1 MPSTGANVARTHR
14 RRRVKW
20 PSERSEWLL
29 DAAAAL
35 TQSNPTATS
44 SGGHAKRSIFF
55 FFFFFL
61 LPRNVIQLTPV
72 GRKDC

>member
-44 SGGHAKRSIFF
+44 SGGNAKQS
-55 FFFFFL
+55 FFL
-61 LPRNVIQLTPV
+61 FWLSRDVIQLTPV
-72 GRKDC
+72 GREDC